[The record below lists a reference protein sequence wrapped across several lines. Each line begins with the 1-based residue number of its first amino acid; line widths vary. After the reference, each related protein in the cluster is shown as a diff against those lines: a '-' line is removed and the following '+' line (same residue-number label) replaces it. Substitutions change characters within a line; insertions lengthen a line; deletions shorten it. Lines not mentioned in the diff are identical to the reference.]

1 MKHKYYIVLLLLL
14 TIPLHVF
21 GQYEK
26 YLQKDPEPTEQ
37 AQTGAAFSV
46 IENGTGV
53 GGFYEMPVGW
63 FTNLGAELNFFF
75 LRDSKQVDY
84 IDPYYGYH
92 MTIGRENNVY
102 LFELMLTLKKRLF
115 AREIDDNFRPFIAV
129 GAGPVYGMNFP
140 EKKSFPK
147 QYRWTFNGA
156 ASAGVD
162 IAMRGDYL
170 FGISLQYRYM
180 KFNGTLGE
188 TSDHSTMDI
197 RIELGKLL

>member
-1 MKHKYYIVLLLLL
+1 VKRKFFILVSFLFI
-14 TIPLHVF
+14 IPLHVF

-46 IENGTGV
+46 IENGTGI
-53 GGFYEMPVGW
+53 GGFYEMPIGW
-63 FTNLGAELNFFF
+63 FTNFGAALNFFF
-75 LRDSKQVDY
+75 LRDSKQVEY

-102 LFELMLTLKKRLF
+102 LFEWMFTLKKRLL
-115 AREIDDNFRPFIAV
+115 AREIDDNFRPFIFV

-147 QYRWTFNGA
+147 QYRWAFNA
-156 ASAGVD
+156 AAAAGVD
-162 IAMRGDYL
+162 VAMRGNYL
-170 FGISLQYRYM
+170 FGIRLQYRYM
-180 KFNGTLGE
+180 KFNGMLGE
-188 TSDHSTMDI
+188 TNDHSTMDI